1 MIKVAIVGATGYT
14 GEELMRLLLP
24 RPDVDI
30 AYVTSR
36 QAAGTPVQSYF
47 PQFMGLIDQKFVAY
61 EADKIL
67 PNVDVIFLCLPQGV
81 AMEMVPEALRYGVK
95 VIDLSGDFRLQDTAV
110 YEKYYGIPQSA
121 PELLPQ
127 AVYGLPE
134 INRHTVKGAQLIANP
149 GCFVTCSLL
158 GLLPVIGADFI
169 DQSSIIIDAKTG
181 VSGAGRSAKI
191 SNLLTELGN
200 NFYAYN
206 PLTHRHIPEIE
217 QILSLEAGEEIQVQF
232 TPHLLPTERG
242 IHATIYV
249 NLKEDI
255 TEDAIRALYQDY
267 YQDEYFVHVLSEEA
281 GLPQIKHVRG
291 SNFTQIQVKVDVRTN
306 RLIIFAVIDNLMKGA
321 SGQAVQNMN
330 IMYGLEENLGLTQ
343 IPLMP

>member
-14 GEELMRLLLP
+14 GEELIRLLLP
-24 RPDVDI
+24 HPDVEI
-30 AYVTSR
+30 AYLTSR

-47 PQFMGLIDQKFVAY
+47 PQFVGHIDQLFVAY

-67 PNVDVIFLCLPQGV
+67 PNVDLVFLCLPQGV
-81 AMEMVPEALRYGVK
+81 AMELVPEALNYGVK
-95 VIDLSGDFRLQDTAV
+95 LIDLSGDFRLQDTAI
-110 YEKYYGIPQSA
+110 YENYYGIPQTA
-121 PELLPQ
+121 ADLLPQ

-134 INRHTVKGAQLIANP
+134 INRHMVKGAQLIANP

-158 GLLPVIGADFI
+158 GLLPIIGAGFI
-169 DQSSIIIDAKTG
+169 DHDSIIIDAKTG

-206 PLTHRHIPEIE
+206 PLSHRHIPEIE
-217 QILSLEAGEEIQVQF
+217 QILSLEAGQAIQVQF

-249 NLKEDI
+249 NLTENIRED
-255 TEDAIRALYQDY
+255 TLRSLYQDY
-267 YQDEYFVHVLSEEA
+267 YQDEYFVHVLNDDSS
-281 GLPQIKHVRG
+281 LPQVKHVRG
-291 SNFTQIQVKVDVRTN
+291 SNFTHIQVKVDTRTN
-306 RLIIFAVIDNLMKGA
+306 RLVIFAVIDNLMKGA

-330 IMYGLEENLGLTQ
+330 IMYGLEETLGLKQ